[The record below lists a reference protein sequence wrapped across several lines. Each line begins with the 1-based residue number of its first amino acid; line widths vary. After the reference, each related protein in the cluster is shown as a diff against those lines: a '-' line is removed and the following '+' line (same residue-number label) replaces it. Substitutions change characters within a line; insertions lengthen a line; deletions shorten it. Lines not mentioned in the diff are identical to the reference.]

1 MVACSC
7 DFISRLITEL
17 NAGYTRSCWSRK
29 LIKRIGIIHFT
40 RSIYS
45 LRRHKIAARVA
56 RGIIKKIAIVS
67 NSALSSYMNAKLV
80 AGIVISVKIR
90 YISSV
95 SVRYMRA
102 VWQSGQVNS
111 LPSTLSI
118 GVLALAIGNFHPQS
132 GHLLERF
139 DFLASINMYQI
150 TKIFIF

>member
-1 MVACSC
+1 VTNLS
-7 DFISRLITEL
+7 
-17 NAGYTRSCWSRK
+17 Y
-29 LIKRIGIIHFT
+29 FT

-90 YISSV
+90 YMSSV

-102 VWQSGQVNS
+102 VWQSGQVKI

-118 GVLALAIGNFHPQS
+118 GVLALAIGNFQPQF
-132 GHLLERF
+132 GHFLERF
-139 DFLASINMYQI
+139 DFFASINVYQI
-150 TKIFIF
+150 TSKYIFNTLQKNL